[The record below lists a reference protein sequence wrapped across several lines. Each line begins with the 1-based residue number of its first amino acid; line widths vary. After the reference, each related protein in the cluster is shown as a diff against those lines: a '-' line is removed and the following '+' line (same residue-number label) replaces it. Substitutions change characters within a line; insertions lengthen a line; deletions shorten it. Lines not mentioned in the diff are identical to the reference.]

1 MSEQAAKPERLRVN
15 EIFHSLQGEAD
26 CVGFPTV
33 FVRLTGCPLRCQY
46 CDTEYAFHAGDWLDL
61 DAILEKGRKFQE
73 QLEAVHGGSVS
84 DPVVAGD
91 WFSCSMVIDA
101 TMKGR
106 GRVEMKEICV
116 YHVRDGKIASEQF
129 FYDAG

>member
-1 MSEQAAKPERLRVN
+1 MGIRQRSADASGYPLCRFAGRAFGSAAPGQDGGRETLSEQAVKPERLRVPVRLRVN

-61 DAILEKGRKFQE
+61 EAILEKVRSYGAQH
-73 QLEAVHGGSVS
+73 VCVTGG
-84 DPVVAGD
+84 
-91 WFSCSMVIDA
+91 
-101 TMKGR
+101 
-106 GRVEMKEICV
+106 
-116 YHVRDGKIASEQF
+116 
-129 FYDAG
+129 